1 MTGTINSLTRVAR
14 AASTNL
20 FALLFPAGYVRLTG
34 QTGRGDRSG
43 ETPDAV
49 AEYFLRCF
57 ADYFDN
63 LEVPDAEI
71 GQFLAGKRL
80 VEYGPGDMPGV
91 AFLMYAAGAE
101 HVACVDRFP
110 MFRPSAFA
118 VEVFR
123 ALVARMPSNRR
134 SRAIG
139 ALNSAADPGQGF
151 RTGCIDYL
159 VTRDGLSGL
168 CGAVDLVYSR
178 AVLEHVN
185 DIAGTFDD
193 MATALRPGGIA
204 IHLVDL
210 KSHGL
215 HRDNPLDF
223 LTWPSWL
230 WSLMYSAKGVPNRW
244 RIDRYRREAKRVG
257 LELTRLIETDRYDE
271 RDVRGVRRSLARE
284 FAPVSDSDLAV
295 KGFWMICEKR

>member
-1 MTGTINSLTRVAR
+1 MAALDRASRIGRAVA
-14 AASTNL
+14 SNL
-20 FALLFPAGYVRLTG
+20 FASCFPSAYLRLTG

-57 ADYFDN
+57 GDYFDK
-63 LEVPDAEI
+63 LEVPDPDIER
-71 GQFLAGKRL
+71 FLAGKRL
-80 VEYGPGDMPGV
+80 VEYGPGDIPGV
-91 AFLMYAAGAE
+91 ALLMYAAGAE

-118 VEVFR
+118 AEVIRILVASLPPHRRLRAQR
-123 ALVARMPSNRR
+123 ALNDAVDPAQGL
-134 SRAIG
+134 RA
-139 ALNSAADPGQGF
+139 
-151 RTGCIDYL
+151 GCVEYL

-168 CGAVDLVYSR
+168 HSEVDLVYSR

-193 MATALRPGGIA
+193 MSSSLRAGGIA

-215 HRDNPLDF
+215 HSQSALDF
-223 LTWPSWL
+223 LAWPSWM
-230 WSLMYSAKGVPNRW
+230 WWLMYSAKGVPNRW
-244 RIDRYRREAKRVG
+244 RIDRYRAEANRVG
-257 LELTRLIETDRYDE
+257 LAITRLIETDRYE
-271 RDVRGVRRSLARE
+271 ASELSAVRPALARE
-284 FAPVSDSDLAV
+284 FAHLSDAELAV